1 MIDLIALMSEIVR
14 GIINDEIEVFK
25 KKWVGLEYKWFGLI
39 RKNQIYFLIWQ

>member
-25 KKWVGLEYKWFGLI
+25 KKCVGLEYK
-39 RKNQIYFLIWQ
+39 

>member
-25 KKWVGLEYKWFGLI
+25 KK
-39 RKNQIYFLIWQ
+39 